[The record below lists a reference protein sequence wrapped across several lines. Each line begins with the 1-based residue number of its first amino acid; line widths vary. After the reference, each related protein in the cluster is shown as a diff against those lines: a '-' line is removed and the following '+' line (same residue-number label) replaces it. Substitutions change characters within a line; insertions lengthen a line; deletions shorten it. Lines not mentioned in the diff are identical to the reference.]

1 VGQEQIAVLVCPG
14 GLADDQRARLV
25 EGVEGGLK
33 SGTTAR
39 VQLAWVGASGQTVT
53 SELASSLG
61 LPKPGGVLI
70 KDVYPGGPLA
80 RAGIRS
86 GDVVQSV
93 DGVAVD
99 DMQSLNYRTATHRP
113 GDNVRMHV
121 ATGKAARDVTVTLA
135 LPPENPPKEITT
147 IAGRNPLT
155 GARVENLSPAAA
167 TELQMDV
174 MARGVAIIAVSSTG
188 IAANYGFQPGDIV
201 RSINGAAIGRTGD
214 LVRALN
220 GTNQWD
226 MVIERGGRRLTLS
239 VQG

>member
-1 VGQEQIAVLVCPG
+1 MKTG
-14 GLADDQRARLV
+14 GA
-25 EGVEGGLK
+25 
-33 SGTTAR
+33 AR
-39 VQLAWVGASGQTVT
+39 VQFAWVGASGQTVT
-53 SELASSLG
+53 SDIAASLG
-61 LPKPGGVLI
+61 LGRPGGVLI

-80 RAGIRS
+80 RAGVKA

-113 GDNVRMHV
+113 GESVRMRV
-121 ATGKAARDVTVTLA
+121 ASGKAARDLSVTLA
-135 LPPENPPKEITT
+135 LPPESPPKDITT

-174 MARGVAIIAVSSTG
+174 MAKGVAIVSVNPNG

-201 RSINGAAIGRTGD
+201 RSVNGAAISRVGD
-214 LVRALN
+214 LVRLLN
-220 GTNQWD
+220 AVNRWD
-226 MVIERGGRRLTLS
+226 LVVERDGRRLALS

>member
-1 VGQEQIAVLVCPG
+1 VRRV
-14 GLADDQRARLV
+14 V
-25 EGVEGGLK
+25 EGVEG
-33 SGTTAR
+33 AR
-39 VQLAWVGASGQTVT
+39 PGGAASVQFAWVGASGQSVT
-53 SELASSLG
+53 SAIATSLG
-61 LPKPGGVLI
+61 LARPGGVLI
-70 KDVYPGGPLA
+70 KEVYPGGPLA
-80 RAGIRS
+80 RAGIKQ

-113 GDNVRMHV
+113 GESVRMHV
-121 ATGKAARDVTVTLA
+121 ASGKAARDVSVTLA
-135 LPPENPPKEITT
+135 LPPESPPKDVTT

-174 MARGVAIIAVSSTG
+174 MAKGVAIVSVNPNG

-201 RSINGAAIGRTGD
+201 RSINGAAIARVGD
-214 LVRALN
+214 LVRLLN
-220 GTNQWD
+220 AVNRWD
-226 MVIERGGRRLTLS
+226 LVVERDGRRLALS